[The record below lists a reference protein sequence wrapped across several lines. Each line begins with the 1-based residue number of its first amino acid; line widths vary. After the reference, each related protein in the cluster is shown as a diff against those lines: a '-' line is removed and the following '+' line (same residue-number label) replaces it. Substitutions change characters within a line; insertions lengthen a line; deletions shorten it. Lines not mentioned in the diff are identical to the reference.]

1 MAKIIYGVAGEGFG
15 HSSRAHGIGQ
25 HLIEAGHEVLFAA
38 SRKSLS
44 YLRVHFN
51 EKVKEIAGLRLAY
64 RDGNLLPFRT
74 LMANSSRLYSNRR
87 LNSTLHRTVFE
98 PFCPDLVI
106 SDFEPF
112 SAWWAWRCGVPL
124 ISIDHQHL
132 LTMCELE
139 HRPGARFPRLCA
151 ELVTRCHCPGA
162 TAYIIVNFFQVPVKN
177 SRAILSP
184 PVVRPVVESLPPTD
198 GQHILIYTTDISW
211 KYKLAALLN
220 SFPGQAFHVYGFD
233 ESRRIGNC
241 EFKRTSTERF
251 LQDLA
256 SCRGIIATAGFS
268 LLSESLYFRKKLL
281 LLPIQG
287 QYEQVLNAQ
296 YAERLGLALNR
307 TSLDADT
314 LREYI
319 SFLDHPIAD
328 HRDILWPDNKAVFS
342 ILDQTLDAVC
352 PPFGAV
358 STGLAAQ
365 DRFVAGGSCGT
376 PRCPPGEGNGIIRCL
391 GLRFH
396 RLGECETSSV
406 ETASASRGIV
416 ASVARQPARWC
427 SRGEASLPVV
437 APSRTDAR

>member
-1 MAKIIYGVAGEGFG
+1 MARIIYGVAGEGFG

-44 YLRVHFN
+44 YLQVHFN
-51 EKVKEIAGLRLAY
+51 ENVKEIAGLRLAY

-74 LMANSSRLYSNRR
+74 LLTNSSRLYSNRK
-87 LNSTLHRTVFE
+87 LNSTLYRTVFE
-98 PFCPDLVI
+98 TFCPDLVI

-112 SAWWAWRCGVPL
+112 SAWWAWRCGIPF

-139 HRPGARFPRLCA
+139 RRSDARFPRLCA

-162 TAYIIVNFFQVPVKN
+162 TAYIIVNFFQVPVKDN
-177 SRAILSP
+177 RAILAP
-184 PVVRPVVESLPPTD
+184 PVVRPVVESLPPTN

-211 KYKLAALLN
+211 KDKLAALLN
-220 SFPGQAFHVYGFD
+220 SFPGQAFHVYGLD
-233 ESRRIGNC
+233 ESRRIGSC
-241 EFKRTSTERF
+241 EFKRTPTERF

-268 LLSESLYFRKKLL
+268 LLSESLHFRKKLL

-287 QYEQVLNAQ
+287 QYEQVLNAR

-314 LREYI
+314 LREYV
-319 SFLDHPIAD
+319 SFLDHPIPN
-328 HRDILWPDNKAVFS
+328 RCEILWPDNKAFFD
-342 ILDQTLDAVC
+342 ILDQTLDAVW
-352 PPFGAV
+352 PPFDVV
-358 STGLAAQ
+358 SAGPATQ
-365 DRFVAGGSCGT
+365 DRLLAGEPRGT
-376 PRCPPGEGNGIIRCL
+376 
-391 GLRFH
+391 
-396 RLGECETSSV
+396 
-406 ETASASRGIV
+406 SRR
-416 ASVARQPARWC
+416 SP
-427 SRGEASLPVV
+427 
-437 APSRTDAR
+437 